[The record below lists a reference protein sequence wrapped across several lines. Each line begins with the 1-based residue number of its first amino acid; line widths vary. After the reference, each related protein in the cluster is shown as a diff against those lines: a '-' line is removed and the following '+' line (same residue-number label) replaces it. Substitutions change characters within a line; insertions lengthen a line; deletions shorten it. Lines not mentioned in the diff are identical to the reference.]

1 MVGEKDLVGELKRFK
16 IKTSADIPIQKLILF
31 GSRATDK
38 AKEDSDVDL
47 ILISEKFKRLN
58 FIKRAAKMYDYWDLN
73 LPVDF
78 LCYTPKEFEKLRKQ
92 VSIVSE
98 ALKKGIEI

>member
-16 IKTSADIPIQKLILF
+16 IKTSADTPIQKLILF
-31 GSRATDK
+31 GSRTTGK